1 MNYNISELN
10 TLFYNYLQY
19 SEFFLDI
26 SVEYNVAIIS
36 TRFDNVGSTYV
47 LKNNN
52 SVIQSIII
60 PIFSKHFKIRNKKNE
75 DLDYSYSNNV
85 DYDDFENYIKWFSLC
100 NE

>member
-1 MNYNISELN
+1 MSYSISELN

-26 SVEYNVAIIS
+26 SIEYNVAIIS
-36 TRFDNVGSTYV
+36 TTFDSVCTTYV
-47 LKNNN
+47 FKNNN
-52 SVIQSIII
+52 SIIQSIII
-60 PIFSKHFKIRNKKNE
+60 PIFSKHFKIRNQKNE

-100 NE
+100 KE